1 MKIQSA
7 SSRKPR
13 PRIFSVK
20 RRARWFVASLLLVF
34 GLVGCGLFVF
44 PSINVM
50 PSPEVWLN
58 DWAREHG
65 HQAYGQKRLR
75 ELLPDAP
82 GRLMRNTD
90 APQLVID
97 IGFTEMQALHAKRAE
112 ALSAQ
117 TLIQGAD
124 DFVPASIRHGDRT
137 TRVKLRLKGDFTDHL
152 DTDKW
157 SFRVHVRDGDHI
169 HGLRRFSLQ
178 HPKVRGYQGE
188 AIFFEYLRSIGL
200 LAPRYFFVHVIVN
213 GSDAGVM
220 AVEEHFSKE
229 LLESQS
235 RRDGVI
241 IRFDESLFWQ
251 ERVTRGIDTWL
262 RKRVMSYTNSPI
274 DVFRAGSVAE
284 SPALSRDL
292 ETATGLLRGFVEGAI
307 APSEVFDVE
316 RLGLFLAACELW
328 SARHALYWN
337 NLRFYLEPVSLRLEP
352 VAFDASVANL
362 PDTSEIIARQEPIT
376 ARLLDDPA
384 VSAAYERGL
393 RDLAEDLFADG
404 LVDHLEGVQQQ
415 HLSILQKEYFLLEPY
430 PFDLLK
436 ERARFLAG
444 LSEHQL
450 DAPLVTAERYPS
462 LIQAYLIT
470 EPEGHYVEIASIVPH
485 TVEVVSARWVSEDGQ
500 YTEPLEYA
508 TQPELPL
515 RLSPTPVNTVPRLQR
530 IPYDAP
536 SRADLK
542 LEFLTRIPGQ
552 TSNQTTSALRYLP
565 AATNHPLS
573 ALASVQPLAAHHFL
587 KVDSSAH
594 EVHASPGRWLVE
606 GSLIVP
612 RGFKLVVGPG
622 TTLRFQ
628 EDAALIALGSTEL
641 HGTVEKPI
649 VLEGMNGAAG
659 DGTWQG
665 IVVLQDSG
673 KSEWSHVEI
682 HNTTGVDRGW
692 WGLTGSVTFHRGEVE
707 LRSCTFSGNRSEDA
721 LNIIGGRFTLEDVS
735 ILDALSDGL
744 DIDFG
749 TGTIRGGLFR
759 NIGAV
764 GGGDALD
771 VSGAVVDIEGSLFE
785 DIQDKAL
792 SVGEQSS
799 VTARNIRIV
808 RAGVGAA
815 SKDGSILELTG
826 ATIESTQHAA
836 LMAYIKKPVFGSSRI
851 QARELRFIGVEVEA
865 RAQTG
870 SRIEI
875 DGKLLAT
882 EEMDVD
888 ELYRT
893 IMRPML
899 RQ

>member
-1 MKIQSA
+1 
-7 SSRKPR
+7 
-13 PRIFSVK
+13 VK
-20 RRARWFVASLLLVF
+20 RKARWFVAGSLLAL
-34 GLVGCGLFVF
+34 GLVGCGLYVF
-44 PSINVM
+44 PPINVIST
-50 PSPEVWLN
+50 PQAWLH
-58 DWAREHG
+58 DWALEHG

-75 ELLPDAP
+75 DLLPDVP
-82 GRLMRNTD
+82 GRLMRRTD

-97 IGFTEMQALHAKRAE
+97 IGFTEMQALYAKRSE

-137 TRVKLRLKGDFTDHL
+137 TRVKLRLKGDYIDHL
-152 DTDKW
+152 DTEKW
-157 SFRVHVRDGDHI
+157 SFRVHVRDDDHI
-169 HGLRRFSLQ
+169 FGLRRFSLQ

-188 AIFFEYLRSIGL
+188 ALFFEYLRRIGL

-213 GSDAGVM
+213 GNEAGVM

-241 IRFDESLFWQ
+241 IKFDESLLWQ
-251 ERVTRGIDTWL
+251 ERVTRGIETWL
-262 RKRVMSYTNSPI
+262 SKRVTSYKNVPI

-292 ETATGLLRGFVEGAI
+292 ETATGLLRGIVEGTI
-307 APSEVFDVE
+307 APSEAFDVAQ
-316 RLGLFLAACELW
+316 LGLFLAACELW
-328 SARHALYWN
+328 SARHALYWT
-337 NLRFYLEPVSLRLEP
+337 NLRFYLNPVSLRLEP
-352 VAFDASVANL
+352 VAFDALVANR
-362 PDTSEIIARQEPIT
+362 PDTSESVVRQEPIISG
-376 ARLLDDPA
+376 LLDDPA

-393 RDLAEDLFADG
+393 QDLAEDLLADG
-404 LVDHLEGVQQQ
+404 LVEQLEAVQEQ
-415 HLSILQKEYFLLEPY
+415 HLSILQKEYVLLEPFS
-430 PFDLLK
+430 FDLLE

-450 DAPLVTAERYPS
+450 DSPPVTTENYPS

-470 EPEGHYVEIASIVPH
+470 EREGSYVEIASIVPD

-500 YTEPLEYA
+500 YMEPLEYA
-508 TQPELPL
+508 TEPELPL
-515 RLSPTPVNTVPRLQR
+515 RLSPTRVNTVPRPQR
-530 IPYDAP
+530 FPYDAP
-536 SRADLK
+536 SRADLN

-552 TSNQTTSALRYLP
+552 IGNQATSARPYMPP
-565 AATNHPLS
+565 ATHHPIS
-573 ALASVQPLAAHHFL
+573 ALTSVQRLAAHRFL
-587 KVDSSAH
+587 DIDSSAN
-594 EVHASPGRWLVE
+594 EIHASPGHWLVE
-606 GSLIVP
+606 GSLVVP

-628 EDAALIALGSTEL
+628 ENAALIALGPIEL
-641 HGTVEKPI
+641 HGTVEEPI
-649 VLEGMNGAAG
+649 VLEGRTGATG

-665 IVVLQDSG
+665 IVALQDSG

-682 HNTTGVDRGW
+682 RDTTGVDRSW
-692 WGLTGSVTFHRGEVE
+692 WSLTGGVTFHHGEVE
-707 LRSCTFSGNRSEDA
+707 LRNCTFSGNRGEDA
-721 LNIIGGRFTLEDVS
+721 LNIIDGKFILEDIS

-749 TGTIRGGLFR
+749 EGTVRGGLFR
-759 NIGAV
+759 NIGSV

-771 VSGAVVDIEGSLFE
+771 VSGAVVDIEGSVFE

-815 SKDGSILELTG
+815 SKDGSTLELIG

-851 QARELRFIGVEVEA
+851 EARELQFRGVEVEA

-875 DGKLLAT
+875 DGKLTAT
-882 EEMDVD
+882 EDLDVE

-893 IMRPML
+893 IMRPRL
-899 RQ
+899 RK

>member
-1 MKIQSA
+1 M
-7 SSRKPR
+7 
-13 PRIFSVK
+13 
-20 RRARWFVASLLLVF
+20 RR
-34 GLVGCGLFVF
+34 
-44 PSINVM
+44 
-50 PSPEVWLN
+50 
-58 DWAREHG
+58 
-65 HQAYGQKRLR
+65 
-75 ELLPDAP
+75 
-82 GRLMRNTD
+82 TD
-90 APQLVID
+90 VPQLVID
-97 IGFTEMQALHAKRAE
+97 IGFTEMQALYAKRSE
-112 ALSAQ
+112 ALSAR

-137 TRVKLRLKGDFTDHL
+137 TRVKLRLKGDYTDHL
-152 DTDKW
+152 DTEKW
-157 SFRVHVRDGDHI
+157 SFRVHVRDDDHI
-169 HGLRRFSLQ
+169 FGLRRFSLQ

-188 AIFFEYLRSIGL
+188 ALFFEYLRKIGL
-200 LAPRYFFVHVIVN
+200 LAPRYFFVHVTIN
-213 GSDAGVM
+213 GNKAGVM

-241 IRFDESLFWQ
+241 IKFDESLYWQ
-251 ERVTRGIDTWL
+251 ERVTRGIEFWRST
-262 RKRVMSYTNSPI
+262 RVTSYTNVPI
-274 DVFRAGSVAE
+274 DVFRAGSVAD

-292 ETATGLLRGFVEGAI
+292 ETAIGLLRGFVEGTI
-307 APSEVFDVE
+307 PPSEAFDVE

-337 NLRFYLEPVSLRLEP
+337 NLRFYLDPVSLRLEP
-352 VAFDASVANL
+352 VAFDAFVGNR
-362 PDTSEIIARQEPIT
+362 PDTSEIIARQEPII

-393 RDLAEDLFADG
+393 RDLAKDLLGDG
-404 LVDHLEGVQQQ
+404 LVEQLEAVQQ
-415 HLSILQKEYFLLEPY
+415 HHISILQKEYVLLEPY
-430 PFDLLK
+430 SFDLLK
-436 ERARFLAG
+436 ERARFLVS
-444 LSEHQL
+444 LSENQL
-450 DAPLVTAERYPS
+450 DSPPVTTENYPA

-470 EPEGHYVEIASIVPH
+470 EPEGPYVEIASIVPH

-500 YTEPLEYA
+500 HTEPLESA
-508 TQPELPL
+508 AEPRLPL
-515 RLSPTPVNTVPRLQR
+515 RLSPTPVGTVPQPQK
-530 IPYDAP
+530 ISYDAP
-536 SRADLK
+536 SRADLQ
-542 LEFLTRIPGQ
+542 LELLTRIQGQ
-552 TSNQTTSALRYLP
+552 NSDQTTSARPYVTP
-565 AATNHPLS
+565 VTHHPIT
-573 ALASVQPLAAHHFL
+573 ALASVQSLAAHRFL
-587 KVDSSAH
+587 DIDSPAH
-594 EVHASPGRWLVE
+594 EIHASPGRWLVE

-628 EDAALIALGSTEL
+628 ENAALIALGPIEL
-641 HGTVEKPI
+641 HGTVDEP
-649 VLEGMNGAAG
+649 VVFEGRNGTTG

-665 IVVLQDSG
+665 IVVLQGSG

-682 HNTTGVDRGW
+682 RNTTGVDRSW
-692 WGLTGSVTFHRGEVE
+692 WSLTGGVTFHRGEVE
-707 LRSCTFSGNRSEDA
+707 LRNCTFSGNRCEDA
-721 LNIIGGRFTLEDVS
+721 LNIVNGRFTLEDVS

-749 TGTIRGGLFR
+749 EGTIRGGLFR
-759 NIGAV
+759 NIGVV

-771 VSGAVVDIEGSLFE
+771 VSGAVVDIEGSVFE
-785 DIQDKAL
+785 NVQDKAL
-792 SVGEQSS
+792 SVGERSL

-815 SKDGSILELTG
+815 SKDGSVLELIG
-826 ATIESTQHAA
+826 ATIESTQHAG
-836 LMAYIKKPVFGSSRI
+836 LMAYIKKPVFGPSRI
-851 QARELRFIGVEVEA
+851 EARELQFRGVEVEA

-893 IMRPML
+893 IMRRRL